1 MNVLDLMTRLNG
13 QILGHKIRATIN
25 DEIVVLAKLND
36 QTWEYTDKG
45 QVLANEHSNLA
56 AKEAAVAAAPA
67 VVSTR
72 KKSSVVVEST
82 AQTVGLGLSAD
93 KE

>member
-45 QVLANEHSNLA
+45 QVLANEHSNLFA
-56 AKEAAVAAAPA
+56 AEAEAK
-67 VVSTR
+67 TR
-72 KKSSVVVEST
+72 KKTVSAVESVQVT
-82 AQTVGLGLSAD
+82 ADPVVGRGTKTA
-93 KE
+93 K